1 MEKKQSFNCI
11 YSLVIPVYNSEKSIE
26 ELYEQILSVF
36 EQITPQFE
44 IIMVDDAS
52 KDNVWQ
58 KMVHLHEK
66 DKRVKIIQLM
76 RNYGKHNAL
85 LCGFNHASGEYI
97 ITLDDDLQ
105 NPPSEIPKLIKKMEE
120 TNADVVTGTRMQKH
134 EPFFKKIASDYLDR
148 LITIIFKKP
157 RDLHFGAMDL
167 IKRKIIDEII
177 KEKTPNPLL
186 IALIL
191 KNTKNV
197 VGVEI
202 EHKKRK
208 YGKSNYNLFKHLS
221 IFYDLIINHSTIPLK
236 LISMMGIFYI
246 VFGFT
251 GLIYI
256 FINSLLGKYTVAGW
270 ASTIM
275 LLLLIAGSLQFSL
288 GTLGIY
294 ISRILNEVSYYEQ
307 FKINQKMV

>member
-1 MEKKQSFNCI
+1 MANNEISKCE

-26 ELYEQILSVF
+26 ELYDQIIEVF
-36 EQITPQFE
+36 KQITQNFE

-52 KDNVWQ
+52 KDKVWE
-58 KMVHLHEK
+58 KMQILHEK
-66 DKRVKIIQLM
+66 DNRVKIIQLM
-76 RNYGKHNAL
+76 RNFGKHNAL
-85 LCGFNHASGEYI
+85 LCGFNHARGDYI

-120 TNADVVTGTRMQKH
+120 TNADVVTGTRKKKH
-134 EPFFKKIASDYLDR
+134 EPFLKKIASNYLDR

-157 RDLHFGAMDL
+157 KDLHFGAMDL
-167 IKRKIIDEII
+167 IKRKIIKEII

-202 EHKKRK
+202 EHNKRK
-208 YGKSNYNLFKHLS
+208 YGKSNYNFYKHLS
-221 IFYDLIINHSTIPLK
+221 IFYDLIINHSIIPLK
-236 LISMMGIFYI
+236 VISLMGILYML
-246 VFGFT
+246 FGT
-251 GLIYI
+251 GGLIYV
-256 FINSLLGKYTVAGW
+256 FVNSLLGKYGVAGW

-288 GTLGIY
+288 GILGIY
-294 ISRILNEVSYYEQ
+294 ISRILSEVSYYEQ
-307 FKINQKMV
+307 YKINQKMV